1 MNSKTASKA
10 RIYLYNEENIIKK
23 ITYIYDDGS
32 ESKPLTVFKHIGMFK
47 DSLLFGEEMNICFQI
62 LSPHRLQNYCS
73 DVDEFE
79 IINESEHTVTI
90 SAFGKTA
97 ELIGNYVEKGQQL
110 AVEGRIKTGSY
121 TAQDASKRY
130 TFDVVVENI
139 TFINSRKSASERKE
153 SEPTTTNE
161 QTDIFSDFG
170 ENVAIEDDFL
180 D

>member
-47 DSLLFGEEMNICFQI
+47 DSLLFGEEMSICFQI

-79 IINESEHTVTI
+79 IINESEHTVII
-90 SAFGKTA
+90 SSFGKTA
-97 ELIGNYVEKGQQL
+97 E
-110 AVEGRIKTGSY
+110 IKPYSTE
-121 TAQDASKRY
+121 TVRA
-130 TFDVVVENI
+130 
-139 TFINSRKSASERKE
+139 
-153 SEPTTTNE
+153 
-161 QTDIFSDFG
+161 
-170 ENVAIEDDFL
+170 
-180 D
+180 